1 MKCFVDKIVR
11 KSTLQQ
17 SGIYS
22 LSNFLIS
29 NYLPKSFLAIM
40 KLMYFIS
47 SSAWLLTFRPYSLM
61 SKDAHLFL
69 LKLNPK

>member
-22 LSNFLIS
+22 LSNFLIT
-29 NYLPKSFLAIM
+29 NYLPKSFLAMM

-47 SSAWLLTFRPYSLM
+47 SSA
-61 SKDAHLFL
+61 
-69 LKLNPK
+69 